1 MYLKIDLLGF
11 LSCAPPKQGA
21 ALLRPSVGEP
31 IIDYNFSRRKY
42 MPKNEFQIAIVEDDP
57 FSRNWMAL
65 LAARDWRTR
74 VAGEFDEPLKIIPL
88 LQKKASYID
97 LILLDI
103 DIPSGEDWIP
113 QILKAISGIS
123 HPPAILCTGI
133 GANPDVLGRLIHSCF
148 VGYLLKN
155 EINYSLAWAIDIALS
170 GKWVITESVRSLA
183 SAMRFPLPHPCVILD
198 GRKTLQ
204 STLSKHQAEVS
215 RLAFLFSMERRE
227 LADEL
232 GIVEDWSYGLVSQI
246 YEQLGVKDILND
258 DEDLQSYFGDQPLIL
273 SHVEKIRA
281 AGKNS
286 AKAHDL
292 ETLAF
297 HIITMPEMV
306 DLP

>member
-1 MYLKIDLLGF
+1 
-11 LSCAPPKQGA
+11 
-21 ALLRPSVGEP
+21 
-31 IIDYNFSRRKY
+31 
-42 MPKNEFQIAIVEDDP
+42 MPKTEFQIAIVEDDP
-57 FSRNWMAL
+57 FARNWMAL

-74 VAGEFDEPLKIIPL
+74 LSGEFDEPLKIIPL
-88 LQKKASYID
+88 LHQKASYVD
-97 LILLDI
+97 LILMDT
-103 DIPSGEDWIP
+103 DIPGGETWIP
-113 QILKAISGIS
+113 QILGAISGMA

-133 GANPDVLGRLIHSCF
+133 RANPGVLGRMSHPCF
-148 VGYLLKN
+148 VGYILKK

-170 GKWVITESVRSLA
+170 GKWVITEGVRSLS
-183 SAMRFPLPHPCVILD
+183 SAVRFPLPHPCVVLD

-204 STLSKHQAEVS
+204 STLSKHQADVS

-232 GIVEDWSYGLVSQI
+232 GIVEDWGYGLVSQI

-258 DEDLQSYFGDQPLIL
+258 DEAMDAYFGNQPLIL
-273 SHVEKIRA
+273 AHIQKIRA

-286 AKAHDL
+286 VKAHDL

>member
-1 MYLKIDLLGF
+1 
-11 LSCAPPKQGA
+11 
-21 ALLRPSVGEP
+21 
-31 IIDYNFSRRKY
+31 
-42 MPKNEFQIAIVEDDP
+42 MPKTEFQIAIVEDDP
-57 FSRNWMAL
+57 FARNWMAL

-74 VAGEFDEPLKIIPL
+74 LAGEFDHPHKIIPL
-88 LQKKASYID
+88 LHQKASYVD
-97 LILLDI
+97 LILLDT
-103 DIPSGEDWIP
+103 DIPGGEDWIP
-113 QILKAISGIS
+113 QILEAISGMQ
-123 HPPAILCTGI
+123 HPPAVLCTGI
-133 GANPDVLGRLIHSCF
+133 RANPDVLGRMAHPCF
-148 VGYLLKN
+148 VGYILKN
-155 EINYSLAWAIDIALS
+155 EISYSLAWAIDIALT
-170 GKWVITESVRSLA
+170 GKWVITEGVRSLA
-183 SAMRFPLPHPCVILD
+183 SAIRFPLPHPCVVMD

-258 DEDLQSYFGDQPLIL
+258 DESLQSYFGDQPLIL
-273 SHVEKIRA
+273 AHVEKIRL

-286 AKAHDL
+286 TKAHDL

>member
-1 MYLKIDLLGF
+1 
-11 LSCAPPKQGA
+11 
-21 ALLRPSVGEP
+21 
-31 IIDYNFSRRKY
+31 
-42 MPKNEFQIAIVEDDP
+42 MPKTEFQIAIVEDDP
-57 FSRNWMAL
+57 FARNWMAL

-74 VAGEFDEPLKIIPL
+74 LAGEFDQPHKIISL
-88 LQKKASYID
+88 LHQKASYVD
-97 LILLDI
+97 LILLDT
-103 DIPSGEDWIP
+103 DIPGGEDWIP
-113 QILKAISGIS
+113 QILESISGMQ
-123 HPPAILCTGI
+123 HPPAVLCTGI
-133 GANPDVLGRLIHSCF
+133 RGNPDVLGRMAHPCF
-148 VGYLLKN
+148 VGYILKN
-155 EINYSLAWAIDIALS
+155 EISYSLAWAIDIALT
-170 GKWVITESVRSLA
+170 GKWVITEGVRSLA
-183 SAMRFPLPHPCVILD
+183 SAIRFPLPHPCVVMD

-258 DEDLQSYFGDQPLIL
+258 DESLQSYFGDQPLIL
-273 SHVEKIRA
+273 AHVDKIRL

-286 AKAHDL
+286 VKAHDL

>member
-1 MYLKIDLLGF
+1 
-11 LSCAPPKQGA
+11 
-21 ALLRPSVGEP
+21 
-31 IIDYNFSRRKY
+31 
-42 MPKNEFQIAIVEDDP
+42 MPKTEFQIAIVEDDP
-57 FSRNWMAL
+57 FARNWMAL

-74 VAGEFDEPLKIIPL
+74 LSGEFDEPLKIIPL
-88 LQKKASYID
+88 LHQKASYVD
-97 LILLDI
+97 LILMDT
-103 DIPSGEDWIP
+103 DIPGGENWIP
-113 QILKAISGIS
+113 QILGAISGIQ

-133 GANPDVLGRLIHSCF
+133 RANPDVLGRMSHPCF
-148 VGYLLKN
+148 VGYILKK
-155 EINYSLAWAIDIALS
+155 EINFSLAWAIDIALS
-170 GKWVITESVRSLA
+170 GKWVITEGVRSLS
-183 SAMRFPLPHPCVILD
+183 SAIRFPLPHPCVVLD

-204 STLSKHQAEVS
+204 STLSKHQADVS

-258 DEDLQSYFGDQPLIL
+258 DEAMDAYFGNQPLIL
-273 SHVEKIRA
+273 AHIQKIRA

-286 AKAHDL
+286 VKAHDL

>member
-1 MYLKIDLLGF
+1 
-11 LSCAPPKQGA
+11 
-21 ALLRPSVGEP
+21 
-31 IIDYNFSRRKY
+31 
-42 MPKNEFQIAIVEDDP
+42 MPKTEFQIAIVEDDP
-57 FSRNWMAL
+57 FARNWMAL

-74 VAGEFDEPLKIIPL
+74 LAGEFDEPLKVIPL
-88 LQKKASYID
+88 LHQKASYVD
-97 LILLDI
+97 LILLDT
-103 DIPSGEDWIP
+103 DLPGGEDWIP
-113 QILKAISGIS
+113 QILEAISGME
-123 HPPAILCTGI
+123 HPPVILCTGI
-133 GANPDVLGRLIHSCF
+133 RANADILSRSENNCF
-148 VGYLLKN
+148 VGYILKN
-155 EINYSLAWAIDIALS
+155 EINFSLAWAIDIALT
-170 GKWVITESVRSLA
+170 GKWVITEGVRSLA
-183 SAMRFPLPHPCVILD
+183 ADMRYTLPHPCVVMD

-258 DEDLQSYFGDQPLIL
+258 DKEELLSYFGDQPLIL
-273 SHVEKIRA
+273 AHVEKIRA

-286 AKAHDL
+286 IKAHDL

-306 DLP
+306 ELP